1 MDQQLFQ
8 HACDE
13 VIGQNKSLNGI
24 GTLAEKTVHSVLKN
38 YISPDLSYHEIK
50 VAGYVADI
58 YTGQEIIE
66 VQTRNFNKLRRK
78 LRAFLKLAPV
88 TIVYPI
94 PSTKWIRW
102 INPQTGEIS
111 PPRKS
116 PKRGQPYAIFP
127 ELYKI
132 KDFLLD
138 PNIRLR
144 IELIDLEEYRYLDGW
159 SKDAKKGS
167 SRCDQIPTQLTKE
180 FFISSL
186 SDYQLLV
193 PDTLTDEF
201 TSRDYRKA
209 SGLSLG
215 AAQTALNI
223 LYYVGAVDRIGKNG
237 RSFLYTR
244 I

>member
-1 MDQQLFQ
+1 M
-8 HACDE
+8 
-13 VIGQNKSLNGI
+13 IGQNKSLNGI
-24 GTLAEKTVHSVLKN
+24 GTLAEKTVHAVLKN
-38 YISPDLSYHEIK
+38 YISPDMNNHEIK
-50 VAGYVADI
+50 IAGYVADI

-66 VQTRNFNKLRRK
+66 VQTRNFNTLRRK

-94 PSTKWIRW
+94 PNTKWIRW

-159 SKDAKKGS
+159 SKDLKKGS
-167 SRCDQIPTQLTKE
+167 SRCDQIPMQLAKE
-180 FFISSL
+180 FFISSV
-186 SDYQLLV
+186 SDYQQLI

-201 TSRDYRKA
+201 TAKDYRKA
-209 SGLSLG
+209 SGLSLS
-215 AAQTALNI
+215 AAQTSLNI
-223 LYYVGAVDRIGKNG
+223 LYYVGAVDRIGKKG
-237 RSFLYTR
+237 RAFLYCKTK
-244 I
+244 